1 MRMPIMPPPQPN
13 HVNISLEKS
22 EARYRRLFE
31 TAQDGVL
38 LLDAQTG
45 KITDVNQFLFNL
57 LGYTREELLGKT
69 LWELGFSKDIKA
81 SKAAFA
87 VLQQNDYVRYDNL
100 PLESKNGQS
109 LEVEFI
115 SNAYLVGAQRV
126 IQCNVRDV
134 SNRKRA
140 DHIKDDFLSIASHEI
155 RTPLTVLKLGID
167 NLETIRDSGG
177 KNEECKIIESLKQN
191 VERLE
196 KLVNDLLDLSRIESD
211 KVAPALQAVQ
221 IEPLIADVIQRNQG
235 AAKERGLVLQGDY
248 EKDSSPLQADPDLL
262 VRVLTNLL
270 DNALRFAKSK
280 ITVKARRVDSNL
292 QVSVIND
299 GPGIKS
305 EDIMTLFRPLEE
317 N

>member
-1 MRMPIMPPPQPN
+1 MPPPQPN

-45 KITDVNQFLFNL
+45 KITDVNQFFFNL
-57 LGYTREELLGKT
+57 LGYTREELLGKK
-69 LWELGFSKDIKA
+69 LWELGFSKDIQA

-140 DHIKDDFLSIASHEI
+140 DHLKDNFLSIASHEI

-167 NLETIRDSGG
+167 NLETIHDSGG

-221 IEPLIADVIQRNQG
+221 IESLIADVIQKNQG
-235 AAKERGLVLQGDY
+235 AAQERGLVLQGDY

-299 GPGIKS
+299 GPGIES